1 MRAFIKTERTAV
13 KVRADLFK
21 VDGDCVF
28 VYDGEKIM
36 AIIKLKN
43 LVEMHLSEERINK

>member
-1 MRAFIKTERTAV
+1 MNV
-13 KVRADLFK
+13 KADLFK

-36 AIIKLKN
+36 AIIKLKD
-43 LVEMHLSEERINK
+43 LVEMHLSEERTNK